1 VEVGESMVFV
11 IVFIIEEGPSE
22 SIGEE
27 E

>member
-11 IVFIIEEGPSE
+11 IVFIKEEGPSE